1 MCPVLSSPGRL
12 AIANPRRRRRPAR
25 RPLAHAVTGA
35 AVLALLAGCG
45 GGTLKDVNLGPV
57 THRAGPH
64 RTGRRGAE
72 SQLAVRAIRLA
83 ARQARRVNSYELALD
98 TRVTGGSGEST
109 SGVMTIQLKP
119 SLLASFTM
127 NISVS
132 GKAVSVQE
140 IMTAHALYLKVPA
153 LRADTGKPWVKLS
166 DRRLGQRAD
175 ATISKLVQVIETSDP
190 LTQTAML
197 TASKDLRRVG
207 TQVINGVRTTHYTGS
222 YSAAAS
228 VAKVPA
234 ILRGLVQSMN
244 ESLGITTV
252 HFDAW
257 LDRQHEIR
265 KIITVE
271 AAGGTE
277 FTSEVRV
284 LAINQPVNVVLPP
297 ASQVAIEPSG
307 SGGSG
312 VLS

>member
-12 AIANPRRRRRPAR
+12 AIANPRRRRRPAGR
-25 RPLAHAVTGA
+25 LLAPAVTGA
-35 AVLALLAGCG
+35 VALALLAGCG

-57 THRAGPH
+57 THRAAH
-64 RTGRRGAE
+64 RTARRGAA
-72 SQLAVRAIRLA
+72 SPLAVRAIRLA
-83 ARQARRVNSYELALD
+83 ARQARRVNSYQLALD

-119 SLLASFTM
+119 SLLADFTM
-127 NISVS
+127 NISVN
-132 GKAVSVQE
+132 GKALPVRE
-140 IMTAHALYLKVPA
+140 IMTAHALYLKVAA

-175 ATISKLVQVIETSDP
+175 ATISKLVQVIEASDP

-234 ILRGLVQSMN
+234 ILRGLAQSMDDA
-244 ESLGITTV
+244 LGITTV

-257 LDRQHEIR
+257 LDRRHEVR
-265 KIITVE
+265 KLITVA
-271 AAGGTE
+271 AAGGTR
-277 FTSEVRV
+277 FTSEVKV
-284 LAINQPVNVVLPP
+284 LAINQPVNIELPP

-307 SGGSG
+307 SGA
-312 VLS
+312 LS

>member
-1 MCPVLSSPGRL
+1 MCPVFSSPGHL
-12 AIANPRRRRRPAR
+12 AIGSPRRRQPAR
-25 RPLAHAVTGA
+25 RLLAPAVTGA
-35 AVLALLAGCG
+35 AALALLAGCG

-57 THRAGPH
+57 THRAAH
-64 RTGRRGAE
+64 RTARRGAA
-72 SQLAVRAIRLA
+72 SPLAVRAIRLA
-83 ARQARRVNSYELALD
+83 ARQARRVNSYQLALD

-119 SLLASFTM
+119 SLLADFTM
-127 NISVS
+127 NISVN
-132 GKAVSVQE
+132 GKALPVRE
-140 IMTAHALYLKVPA
+140 IMTAHALYLKVAA

-175 ATISKLVQVIETSDP
+175 ATISKLVQVIEASDP

-234 ILRGLVQSMN
+234 ILRGLAQSMDDA
-244 ESLGITTV
+244 LGITTV

-257 LDRQHEIR
+257 LDRRHEVR
-265 KIITVE
+265 KLITVA
-271 AAGGTE
+271 AAGGTR
-277 FTSEVRV
+277 FTSEVKV
-284 LAINQPVNVVLPP
+284 LAINQPVNIELPP

-307 SGGSG
+307 SGA
-312 VLS
+312 LS